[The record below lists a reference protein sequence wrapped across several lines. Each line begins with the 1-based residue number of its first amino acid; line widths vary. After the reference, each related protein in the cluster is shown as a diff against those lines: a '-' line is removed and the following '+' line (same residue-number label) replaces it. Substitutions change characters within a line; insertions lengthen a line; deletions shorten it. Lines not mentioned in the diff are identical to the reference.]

1 MMVMSG
7 RMAQENAIELLKI
20 MNPPSV
26 TYYEDIDD
34 FISLHSI
41 AGEDNA
47 EEEAKKYSVWA
58 IDYYINDEDSFCVI
72 RCSGTYRRD

>member
-1 MMVMSG
+1 MMVISG

-26 TYYEDIDD
+26 TYYEDIDP
-34 FISLHSI
+34 LHKI
-41 AGEDNA
+41 VGDDII

-58 IDYYINDEDSFCVI
+58 IDCGDSFCIVK
-72 RCSGTYRRD
+72 CSGIKL

>member
-20 MNPPSV
+20 MNPPSI

-34 FISLHSI
+34 FIPLHSI
-41 AGEDNA
+41 VGEDNA
-47 EEEAKKYSVWA
+47 KKYPIWA
-58 IDYYINDEDSFCVI
+58 VDYYISDEDSFCVVK
-72 RCSGTYRRD
+72 CSGT